1 MLLGTIGN
9 PVPGTTAGQFTISID
24 WGDGSGTDTS
34 SGAVSSAGTQIFN
47 VSGTHTYAV
56 PGLYTIQATVRHA
69 DGRSA
74 VIASSA
80 DIVGN
85 ALVASGSAFPAKQNV
100 ALAGQLVASFT
111 DPEGNVNPAA
121 YTASIHWGDGSTSG
135 GAITYSAGA
144 FAVRGDHT
152 YVVAGNQALSVDITC
167 PADGRT
173 AQVAYTVNVAPGD
186 LSATAYNISGTA
198 HISIDAVRIA
208 SFHDPDLRSS
218 LAQFTAGI
226 GWGDGAVSPGTI
238 VAMGNGD
245 FDVYGSHMYL
255 SGGVLTVTIAI
266 AHTDGRTAS
275 ASATANIAGEIIAVS
290 AADFSGLSGSPA
302 IFGGSFSL
310 GDASAVSG
318 DFQATVQW
326 GDGNVSG
333 GTITQSGPGSFGVL
347 ANHTYTLFGVY
358 PVQLDVHR
366 IGEAT
371 FSADATGTIRSPI
384 VASAAA
390 SIDAVANVPFDGV
403 VLATFSVAETNSSA
417 GDFQAAITWGDGGSG
432 AGVIDSLGGGNYQV
446 LGSHTYTQVA
456 DQVVGVTITTADGR
470 QADVFDHRARALRPD
485 HDMVG
490 HAAHRGHE
498 LADGQYRA
506 GTIRGRAAFVG
517 RRLHSQHRLG

>member
-1 MLLGTIGN
+1 MPCGRNINGVATIPLTSVLLGTIGN

-186 LSATAYNISGTA
+186 LMQPRTTSAGRPISRSTPCASRASTTPICGRLWHSSRPGLAGATARSRQA
-198 HISIDAVRIA
+198 RS
-208 SFHDPDLRSS
+208 LRWAMVTST
-218 LAQFTAGI
+218 FTARTCI
-226 GWGDGAVSPGTI
+226 FRAVC
-238 VAMGNGD
+238 
-245 FDVYGSHMYL
+245 
-255 SGGVLTVTIAI
+255 
-266 AHTDGRTAS
+266 
-275 ASATANIAGEIIAVS
+275 
-290 AADFSGLSGSPA
+290 
-302 IFGGSFSL
+302 
-310 GDASAVSG
+310 
-318 DFQATVQW
+318 
-326 GDGNVSG
+326 
-333 GTITQSGPGSFGVL
+333 
-347 ANHTYTLFGVY
+347 
-358 PVQLDVHR
+358 
-366 IGEAT
+366 
-371 FSADATGTIRSPI
+371 
-384 VASAAA
+384 
-390 SIDAVANVPFDGV
+390 
-403 VLATFSVAETNSSA
+403 
-417 GDFQAAITWGDGGSG
+417 
-432 AGVIDSLGGGNYQV
+432 
-446 LGSHTYTQVA
+446 
-456 DQVVGVTITTADGR
+456 
-470 QADVFDHRARALRPD
+470 
-485 HDMVG
+485 
-490 HAAHRGHE
+490 
-498 LADGQYRA
+498 
-506 GTIRGRAAFVG
+506 
-517 RRLHSQHRLG
+517 